1 VIRSESGGDH
11 AEIAIAVVLFQDI
24 RLRERA
30 WRANDF
36 AALTLQVQLFFDSDF
51 TFRRLSR
58 SADPDRCDWKTSEKR
73 LGTRLP

>member
-1 VIRSESGGDH
+1 MFYAPINDLRYLVVDTDGTIRSESGGDK

-36 AALTLQVQLFFDSDF
+36 AALEVKTL
-51 TFRRLSR
+51 
-58 SADPDRCDWKTSEKR
+58 
-73 LGTRLP
+73 

>member
-1 VIRSESGGDH
+1 MIRSESGGGH

-30 WRANDF
+30 WRASDF
-36 AALTLQVQLFFDSDF
+36 AQVQLFFDSDF

-58 SADPDRCDWKTSEKR
+58 SADPDRCDWKTSENR